1 MVSKRSLRI
10 AGSAT
15 VALAVL
21 AGVAAGQQPPS
32 TPSAPQIS
40 PVVAFVASLAINL
53 IIGGI
58 VVAVAPNYLRRTAA
72 RVRNDPAS
80 TFLWG
85 LIAFVGL
92 IVASI
97 LIITMI
103 VTIPAL
109 LILGIVGN
117 VIVSVTLGLVV
128 AGGAVD
134 DSLFKALVVG
144 VLIVSLVGLIPI
156 LGGLVNFV
164 LGMMGGGAMVN
175 EFRDGR

>member
-1 MVSKRSLRI
+1 MVSRRSLRL
-10 AGSAT
+10 AGSVT
-15 VALAVL
+15 VALAAL
-21 AGVAAGQQPPS
+21 AGVAAAQQPPS

-40 PVVAFVASLAINL
+40 PLATFAASLIINL
-53 IIGGI
+53 LIGGLVI
-58 VVAVAPNYLRRTAA
+58 AVAPNYLRRTTA
-72 RVRNDPAS
+72 RVRNDPVS

-85 LIAFVGL
+85 LLTFVALLVG
-92 IVASI
+92 SI

-103 VTIPAL
+103 VTIPAM

-117 VIVSVTLGLVV
+117 VIVSVTLGMVV
-128 AGGAVD
+128 AGGVVD